1 VLHGERAEEE
11 VLADSAQ
18 LEEVRA
24 DAPAQANLLG
34 EGTVPEL
41 GRDRFPSNQDFPDS
55 ASHVENLAGTAVAA
69 G

>member
-1 VLHGERAEEE
+1 MLHGERAEEE

-34 EGTVPEL
+34 ERPVPQL
-41 GRDRFPSNQDFPDS
+41 RRDRLPSDQDFPDP
-55 ASHVENLAGTAVAA
+55 ASHAENLAGTAAAA